1 MMDDEP
7 VLAAMERYGGSFIQ
21 ALAVAWRRADDSN
34 RLVLKTAFPAY
45 WAQYADVAE
54 QDSRR
59 ELRRRNGVPEPPTSI
74 PWPQFSADGTNTE
87 CNPNRARTLAMVR
100 NALVGLVG
108 AWFAYWDLHEPLNCL
123 PTTVFFCPY
132 CGLNLNSLYADPF
145 FAVAERFE
153 KQGGDRR

>member
-1 MMDDEP
+1 MGMMDDEP

-74 PWPQFSADGTNTE
+74 PWPQFSADGTSTE
-87 CNPNRARTLAMVR
+87 CNPNRARALAMVR

-108 AWFAYWDLHEPLNCL
+108 ASTREELEQMELAIRSAPAAAEDK
-123 PTTVFFCPY
+123 
-132 CGLNLNSLYADPF
+132 
-145 FAVAERFE
+145 VAALD
-153 KQGGDRR
+153 GIHALLATLD